1 MKGETIQK
9 IRLTR
14 ETLRVLDDSDLKH
27 EVEGGRVL
35 VLSTTCFTSKNSCS
49 DVPCA

>member
-1 MKGETIQK
+1 MKKDAIQK

-27 EVEGGRVL
+27 EVEGGF
-35 VLSTTCFTSKNSCS
+35 LSTTCFTSKNSCS